1 MLHGP
6 NHLVAGALLLCTMST
21 VGERLEPL
29 PHQMLSV
36 GTSFEMHAFHDEI
49 SIATRTKH
57 MVVGGWYPAVL
68 SWWERDL
75 N

>member
-1 MLHGP
+1 MLRGP
-6 NHLVAGALLLCTMST
+6 KPLVAGALLLCSIPT
-21 VGERLEPL
+21 VGERLEPS

-36 GTSFEMHAFHDEI
+36 GISLDMHAEI
-49 SIATRTKH
+49 SIATGTKH

-68 SWWERDL
+68 SLWERDF